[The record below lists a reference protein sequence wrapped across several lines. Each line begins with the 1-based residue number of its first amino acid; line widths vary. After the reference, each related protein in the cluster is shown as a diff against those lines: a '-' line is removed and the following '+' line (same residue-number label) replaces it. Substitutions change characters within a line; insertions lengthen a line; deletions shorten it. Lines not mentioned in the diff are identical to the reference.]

1 MGFILAS
8 LAFLVFLGLFPLT
21 APHSELWVEPLVA
34 LFAGG
39 YLWRRGVRIW
49 GGALLAFGAGDLLWS
64 LEEVRGVREN
74 FLLELPYFLGYGL
87 FTLGLLRLPG
97 RPPRYALALLPLALA
112 GLYGGFGV
120 PTGVDRVYAL
130 WDALLLLLF
139 LPRAERLLL
148 GMNLKEAPV
157 LVGLLLFLVAD
168 LGYLVL
174 EAQGGYPTGHPL
186 HLLWTLAYLYLALG
200 LGPEPLKGF
209 LSPGLAFL
217 GLWAMPAVLL
227 GNPAPF
233 GLRLLALYGALVGG
247 MGLLYGYFLETIGI
261 SERQARWG
269 QFLERLTRLS
279 PRVTQTLSPEALLL
293 EALKAAQELWP
304 EAVGLEVRARRG
316 LVGERTSHA
325 VPIPMNGD
333 TAFLYFRAPPAQDL
347 PGALS
352 LLGERIRQVLR
363 QMEWGAMAL
372 QDPLTGLWNRRGLEL
387 ELPKLLALAS
397 RYAAPV
403 SVAFLDIDRFKSVN
417 DIHGHPVGD
426 EVLRRLGA
434 IIGAS
439 VRREDLAVRYG
450 GEEFLLVLYGADLEA
465 AREVVERIRA
475 RFHGERIPP
484 IPHPLTLS
492 AGVAGGRV
500 PGSLEEVEEWILK
513 ADFALLRAKETGR
526 NRVTF
531 A

>member
-1 MGFILAS
+1 MGFILA
-8 LAFLVFLGLFPLT
+8 FLVVLGFLGLFPPT
-21 APHSELWVEPLVA
+21 APFSELWVEPLVA
-34 LFAGG
+34 LLAGG
-39 YLWRRGVRIW
+39 YLLRHRAPVW
-49 GGALLAFGAGDLLWS
+49 GGAVLGFGLGDLLWS
-64 LEEVRGVREN
+64 LEELRGEEGN
-74 FLLELPYFLGYGL
+74 PLLELPYFLGYAL
-87 FTLGLLRLPG
+87 LTLALLSLPG
-97 RPPRYALALLPLALA
+97 KPVRCTRALLPLALG
-112 GLYGGFGV
+112 GLYGAMV
-120 PTGVDRVYAL
+120 PGGVDRVYAL

-139 LPRAERLLL
+139 LPRAERLLQE
-148 GMNLKEAPV
+148 MNLKEALV

-168 LGYLVL
+168 LAYVVL
-174 EAQGGYPTGHPL
+174 EAQGGYPTGHPV
-186 HLLWTLAYLYLALG
+186 HLLWGLAYLFFALG
-200 LGPEPLKGF
+200 LGPVALPSF
-209 LSPGLAFL
+209 LGPGLAFF
-217 GLWAMPAVLL
+217 GVWAMPATLL
-227 GNPAPF
+227 GDPSPL

-247 MGLLYGYFLETIGI
+247 LGLLYAGYLERKRITA
-261 SERQARWG
+261 RQARWG
-269 QFLERLTRLS
+269 HFLERLNRLS

-293 EALKAAQELWP
+293 EALEAARELWP

-316 LVGERTSHA
+316 LVGERTPHA

-333 TAFLYFRAPPAQDL
+333 AAFLYFQTPSAEDF
-347 PGALS
+347 PGALA

-417 DIHGHPVGD
+417 DAYGHPVGD

-434 IIGAS
+434 IVQAS

-475 RFHGERIPP
+475 RFRGEAIPP

-492 AGVAGGRV
+492 AGVAGGKV
-500 PGSLEEVEEWILK
+500 PKSLEELEDWILK
-513 ADFALLRAKETGR
+513 ADFALLRAKEAGR